1 MIGAARPRYD
11 ARSVHAN
18 AATLRLAV
26 LPRTGLLTDALVVL
40 AGTALVSLAAQV
52 SIPLPFTPVP
62 ITGQTFA
69 VVLVGASLGFAR
81 GLASLVL
88 YLLVGIA
95 GAPVYAQQTHG
106 WETFMG
112 PTGGY
117 LIGFIVAAALAG
129 WLAERRW
136 DRRLSSAIAAMLTGN
151 VVIYA
156 AGLPWLAAELDTGL
170 EATLE
175 AGLYPFVV
183 GDLLKLYLAGALL
196 PLAWRLVGRAR
207 GGR

>member
-1 MIGAARPRYD
+1 MIGAAGSRYD
-11 ARSVHAN
+11 PPAVNAN
-18 AATLRLAV
+18 TATLRLAV
-26 LPRTGLLTDALVVL
+26 FPRAGLLTDALLVL

-69 VVLVGASLGFAR
+69 VVLVGASLGSLR

-88 YLLVGIA
+88 YLLVGVA
-95 GAPVYAQQTHG
+95 GAPVYAEQTHG

-117 LIGFIVAAALAG
+117 LLGFIVAAAVTG

-136 DRRLSSAIAAMLTGN
+136 DQRLSSAIAAMLTGN
-151 VVIYA
+151 VIIYV
-156 AGLPWLAAELDTGL
+156 AGLPWLAAEIDTGL

-196 PLAWRLVGRAR
+196 PLAWRLVGRLR